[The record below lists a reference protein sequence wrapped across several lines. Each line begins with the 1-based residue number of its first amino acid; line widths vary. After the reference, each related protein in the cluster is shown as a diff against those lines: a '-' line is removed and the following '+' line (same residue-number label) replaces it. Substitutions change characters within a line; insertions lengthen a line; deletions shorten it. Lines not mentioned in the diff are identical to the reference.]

1 MSLNIYIE
9 FYEMRSKM
17 PSLMSIS
24 AENVIQSFGYFI
36 FCLQMISL
44 G

>member
-9 FYEMRSKM
+9 FYEMKSKI
-17 PSLMSIS
+17 PSLMSVT

-36 FCLQMISL
+36 FYLQMI
-44 G
+44 